1 MELALQVV
9 GLKMTG
15 KIEDARNVAMRIV
28 GNTNT
33 EGADGAA
40 PPVDSAMQLAS
51 SPDIAPSFR
60 SLLLSRAGNN
70 GDFERVLLDFLSIL
84 DYALEKTPSLQR
96 AAISH
101 PTPSGQTLLHL
112 ATLAKF
118 PALVKF
124 LVSHGTDVDARDK
137 NGYTALHY
145 AAAARSGECA
155 RALLEGGGDL
165 EIVDALGKTP
175 AEVGPVGFFDF
186 VLSEGDSSYLAET
199 EEEAAWGDVDEES
212 EDEAETISRTRRRVG
227 RKSALR
233 KRHSS
238 HALTEPDASATPRP
252 SESKKAMEAG
262 MPDEKQVASFM
273 EMLQRTFAQWQNPQG
288 MIPNMPA
295 ALHNLPIPHLP
306 NLPGIPAWNALQQV
320 PAVFPVFV
328 PIPALANLWGDRRAD
343 GKQPTVRDDK
353 DSAVGEAPPLSPS
366 QDWRGLWEKWLAQAS
381 ATMRPADEAIDAPP
395 AYSPRSVDEAQAKQ
409 DLPGSSS
416 TAVRRGVGLTKP
428 SARHVEHPTVVV
440 PEQELDAYVYRP
452 AHKPRKQKKKR
463 ECAATGDMRS
473 TDPLSRRLHAHTIL
487 DPDFAE

>member
-40 PPVDSAMQLAS
+40 PLVDNAMQLAS
-51 SPDIAPSFR
+51 NPDIAPSFR

-70 GDFERVLLDFLSIL
+70 GNFERVLLDFLSIL
-84 DYALEKTPSLQR
+84 DYTVDNAPPLQPVV
-96 AAISH
+96 ISH

-118 PALVKF
+118 PELVKF
-124 LVSHGTDVDARDK
+124 LVSHGIDVDARDK
-137 NGYTALHY
+137 NGCTALHY
-145 AAAARSGECA
+145 AAVARSGECA
-155 RALLEGGGDL
+155 RVLLESGADL

-175 AEVGPVGFFDF
+175 AELGSVGFFDF
-186 VLSEGDSSYLAET
+186 ALSECGSSYLAES
-199 EEEAAWGDVDEES
+199 EEEAAWGDVEEES
-212 EDEAETISRTRRRVG
+212 DDEVQAVSKPRRRTG

-238 HALTEPDASATPRP
+238 HALTESVANTATRTAHR
-252 SESKKAMEAG
+252 SNESKKAIEAG
-262 MPDEKQVASFM
+262 IPDEKQVASFM
-273 EMLQRTFAQWQNPQG
+273 ETLQRTLAQWQNPQG

-306 NLPGIPAWNALQQV
+306 NLPGIPAWNALQQM

-328 PIPALANLWGDRRAD
+328 PIPTLANLWGDRRTD
-343 GKQPTVRDDK
+343 GKQPTARDEK
-353 DSAVGEAPPLSPS
+353 DGEAGEAPPLSPS
-366 QDWRGLWEKWLAQAS
+366 QDWRSFLEKWMAQAS

-395 AYSPRSVDEAQAKQ
+395 AYSPRSLDEAQAKQ
-409 DLPGSSS
+409 DVANSSS
-416 TAVRRGVGLTKP
+416 SVRRSAGLAKP
-428 SARHVEHPTVVV
+428 SARHVEHPTVAV

-452 AHKPRKQKKKR
+452 AHKPSRKQKKKC
-463 ECAATGDMRS
+463 ESITEDNTPCA
-473 TDPLSRRLHAHTIL
+473 DPSSHPFQMT
-487 DPDFAE
+487 